1 MTLTQSINI
10 YGKRYENGKS
20 YFTNIKSDFDI
31 IREIE
36 KIHKCQIY
44 AVRYEL
50 ASLTLMCSVFHGQ
63 PYNNN

>member
-36 KIHKCQIY
+36 KYINAKYMRFVMYWH
-44 AVRYEL
+44 L
-50 ASLTLMCSVFHGQ
+50 
-63 PYNNN
+63 